1 MTLGA
6 PIMTLEINLTNHIII
21 LMLSVMLY
29 VMLKSSLVKRI
40 HTDDIFSSFVMAFV
54 EAKFN
59 NKM

>member
-21 LMLSVMLY
+21 LMLSA
-29 VMLKSSLVKRI
+29 MLKSSLVKRI